1 VRQEL
6 PASGAAARAWGFG
19 LAPKIILGIG
29 AGFMFGFAVLLFSI
43 PLIAAPVD
51 ATSLWIVD
59 GTGAVLLGFACFFVF
74 GLIALARS
82 RISISGTTL
91 HATIPDH
98 HNWLLVPR
106 FRSVGVEL
114 GQIRSVD
121 RREEA
126 VRAFGFTTMRRSLS
140 IVTTSGDR
148 IGLFTNTENAV
159 GQMPIDE
166 IAAVIAAGAGIAVT
180 DDGLVLSRAAG
191 LYGAASSAWTETP
204 LDAAGAA
211 KVRRAAARTVQVVTA
226 LLLLTLVV
234 RACT

>member
-1 VRQEL
+1 VTWRV
-6 PASGAAARAWGFG
+6 G

-29 AGFMFGFAVLLFSI
+29 AGFMLGFAVLLFCL

-74 GLIALARS
+74 GLVALARS
-82 RISISGTTL
+82 RVSIEGSTL

-98 HNWLLVPR
+98 HSWLLVPG
-106 FRSVGVEL
+106 FRTVAIEL
-114 GQIRSVD
+114 GQIRSVE

-126 VRAFGFTTMRRSLS
+126 VRAFGLMSMRRSLS
-140 IVTTSGDR
+140 IVTASGER
-148 IGLFTNTENAV
+148 IGLFSNTDNAV
-159 GQMPIDE
+159 GQLPIDE
-166 IAAVIAAGAGIAVT
+166 VAAAIASAAGIGVT
-180 DDGLVLSRAAG
+180 DDGLVRSRAAG

-204 LDAAGAA
+204 LDPAGAA
-211 KVRRAAARTVQVVTA
+211 NVRRAAARTAQVVA
-226 LLLLTLVV
+226 AVLVLTLAV